1 MHLSSD
7 ELILWQH
14 GFFKLNV
21 TIVTTWVLMLVMVAG
36 AKLVTRNLEHRIDIS
51 RWQSMLEIIVVTIRN
66 QIAEVGLRHP

>member
-21 TIVTTWVLMLVMVAG
+21 TIVTTWVLMLVMVVSAR
-36 AKLVTRNLEHRIDIS
+36 LITRNLEHEVRIS
-51 RWQSMLEIIVVTIRN
+51 RWKACSK
-66 QIAEVGLRHP
+66 